1 MMYTESEKNA
11 NQLIAQIKKTFENAD
26 KALQYKKD
34 RQKQYSDLVKSK
46 KESRAFDIMKN
57 NVSEE
62 NYIKIKQDQKRSK
75 TEPGK
80 IEMRQLVGR
89 MKKNFKKDL
98 GSSPASGTVQA
109 LMMPPALKKDSV
121 TLNKNRD
128 AELMRV
134 NTELKNAELMPAFKP
149 LLIKSASSMGSAPA
163 MMMKPLKDTLKK
175 IKRLRNKAASTVIH
189 SIDTPNPNYGSIKEQ
204 DDVPFRYS
212 KNRWLEHVKKCRSE
226 HPEFTYKQALQK
238 CKETYT
244 KK

>member
-1 MMYTESEKNA
+1 MYTDNEKAA
-11 NQLIAQIKKTFENAD
+11 NELKSRILKTFETAD

-34 RQKQYSDLVKSK
+34 RQKQYSDLVNSMTKAK
-46 KESRAFDIMKN
+46 EESRAFDIMKN

-80 IEMRQLVGR
+80 IEMQQLVGR

-109 LMMPPALKKDSV
+109 LMMPPALKKDRV
-121 TLNKNRD
+121 TLNKLRD
-128 AELMRV
+128 AELIRV
-134 NTELKNAELMPAFKP
+134 NTELRNAELMPA
-149 LLIKSASSMGSAPA
+149 PA
-163 MMMKPLKDTLKK
+163 MMMRPPKDTLKK
-175 IKRLRNKAASTVIH
+175 IKRLRNQVASTVIH

-212 KNRWLEHVKKCRSE
+212 KNRWLEHVKKCMAE
-226 HPEFTYKQALQK
+226 HPQFTYKEALQK

-244 KK
+244 KITKTKKINL